1 MIVKWTAQ
9 ARKDRNRQLLYIA
22 DKNPRAAIT
31 QGDLIYRNVAILREH
46 PQMGRP
52 GREPATREL
61 VVLHTPFVI
70 IYRIDEKAQQ
80 IDILR
85 LLHGAQQWPPDEE

>member
-1 MIVKWTAQ
+1 
-9 ARKDRNRQLLYIA
+9 
-22 DKNPRAAIT
+22 
-31 QGDLIYRNVAILREH
+31 
-46 PQMGRP
+46 MGRP

-61 VVLHTPFVI
+61 VVLHTPFVV

-85 LLHGAQQWPPDEE
+85 LLHGAKQ